1 MTKDSKTIGAPQGS
15 TLRAPLK
22 IGGTKGGKKA
32 KKIPEPFWESDV
44 EEDLDFEKNKG
55 IGQVID
61 ETPKK
66 HVTFAEEN
74 LRQSV

>member
-1 MTKDSKTIGAPQGS
+1 MAKESKTIGAPQGS

-32 KKIPEPFWESDV
+32 KKIPSPILESDLS
-44 EEDLDFEKNKG
+44 EDLDFEKNKPL
-55 IGQVID
+55 GQVID

-66 HVTFAEEN
+66 NVTFAPE
-74 LRQSV
+74 V